1 MKLEDRKAE
10 IGIILPI
17 SDLRPPILMYLTY
30 MLSILI
36 PVYQYDVQALV
47 RDLVRQAD
55 RLSVAWEIICLDDAS
70 DAFWRDR
77 NRSVSELPGVQYR
90 EAGVNLGRS
99 RVRNQLVQL
108 ANYPFVLFMDCDSG
122 VVRAD
127 FLEIYVDALEANRV
141 LCGGRVYREN
151 RPEDEAFTLHWLY
164 GREREEQS
172 AEKRALQPHHAFMT
186 NNFVAPREV
195 LLRFPFEEA
204 LTQYGHEDTL
214 FGQQLEDADIPVV
227 HLDNP
232 LEHLGLERSDV
243 FLAKAEQALDNL
255 AFLRKRGTSIDTRL
269 TSTYDDL
276 RSRGFAGLIRW
287 GLSLLK
293 PWFRRNLLSEHPDL
307 RIFDLY
313 RLEHFLE
320 AMRK

>member
-1 MKLEDRKAE
+1 
-10 IGIILPI
+10 
-17 SDLRPPILMYLTY
+17 

-55 RLSVAWEIICLDDAS
+55 HLSVDWEIICLDDAS
-70 DAFWRDR
+70 DPFWRDR
-77 NRSVSELPGVQYR
+77 NRSVSELPGVKYR
-90 EAGVNLGRS
+90 EAEKNLGRS
-99 RVRNQLVQL
+99 RVRNRLVQL
-108 ANYPFVLFMDCDSG
+108 ASHPYLLFMDCDSG
-122 VVRAD
+122 VVRSD
-127 FLEIYVDALEANRV
+127 FLEAYVGVLAPNRV
-141 LCGGRVYREN
+141 LCGGRVYRDT
-151 RPEDEAFTLHWLY
+151 RPEEPAYALHWLY
-164 GREREEQS
+164 GREREEQP
-172 AEKRALQPHHAFMT
+172 AEKRELQPHHAFMT

-214 FGQQLEDADIPVV
+214 FGQQLADADIPVK

-243 FLAKAEQALDNL
+243 FLAKAKQAIENL
-255 AFLRKRGTSIDTRL
+255 AFLRKRKVNIDTRL

-276 RSRGFAGLIRW
+276 HRRGFAGLIRW
-287 GLSLLK
+287 GLCLLK
-293 PWFRRNLLSEHPDL
+293 PWFRRNLLSDHPDL

-313 RLEHFLE
+313 RLEQFLQ
-320 AMRK
+320 AMRKLP